1 MKIQLFL
8 NHPNVIRMY
17 GYFDDQT
24 NIYIIMEV
32 ALGGQLFKHIKKGS
46 PIPEPKIAMIMRQV
60 FSAVNEL
67 HSNQII
73 HRDLKP

>member
-1 MKIQLFL
+1 
-8 NHPNVIRMY
+8 MY
-17 GYFDDQT
+17 GYFDDQI

-32 ALGGQLFKHIKKGS
+32 ALGGQLYKHMKKGS
-46 PIPEPKIAMIMRQV
+46 TMPEPKVAMIMRQV
-60 FSAVNEL
+60 VSAVNEL